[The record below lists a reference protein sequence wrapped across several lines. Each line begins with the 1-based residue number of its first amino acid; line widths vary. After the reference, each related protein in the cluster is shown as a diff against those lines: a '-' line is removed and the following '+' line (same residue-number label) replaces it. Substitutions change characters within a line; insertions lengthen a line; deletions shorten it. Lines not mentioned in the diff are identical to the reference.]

1 MIADKIQWD
10 QTGLPPYLDVIE
22 EGMKISLAYS
32 AYLFLKEQL
41 QHKRILYPHQWLKEA
56 YEDLSREEKKI

>member
-1 MIADKIQWD
+1 
-10 QTGLPPYLDVIE
+10 
-22 EGMKISLAYS
+22 MKISLAYS

-56 YEDLSREEKKI
+56 YEDLSKRGKINEKV